1 MLYSFLDRLSG
12 AAYRDLARH
21 ARNHNHD
28 YDPERGVLL
37 IDNIRISG
45 RVTIS
50 QNGKS
55 EIFANALSDEG
66 RKHILDV
73 IIGASSKIDNW
84 YLAPASGNVSYQTSW
99 TAANWAANAT
109 ELTTQYT
116 NSTRILYVDNAAQAV
131 GGVMSNSDS
140 PFTVTSAI
148 DNVVL
153 WGGGLMSVSTKA
165 ATTGTLLSLVKFSSA
180 RTLVT
185 AGDSL
190 QISWPV
196 TLS

>member
-28 YDPERGVLL
+28 YDPERGILL

-45 RVTIS
+45 KVTVS
-50 QNGKS
+50 QFGKS
-55 EIFANALSDEG
+55 ETFNNALSDEG

-73 IIGASSKIDNW
+73 IIGTASKIDNW

-99 TAANWAANAT
+99 AAANFASNAT
-109 ELTTQYT
+109 ELTTQYANT
-116 NSTRILYVDNAAQAV
+116 TRIPYVDNAAQTV

-140 PFTVTSAI
+140 PFEVTSTV

-153 WGGGLMSVSTKA
+153 WGGGLLSVSTKA
-165 ATTGTLLSLVKFSSA
+165 ATAGTLLSLVKFTAA

-190 QISWPV
+190 QIAWPV
-196 TLS
+196 TLN